1 LVGSEKF
8 EAKRSEKNACK
19 TDLALLRFALKRNF
33 FWAKSAHPSLG
44 PLCWR
49 VQEACLGFM
58 DIVNILGEAVN
69 DIVVAKEV
77 QRAVE
82 EATGTILNRNHKTAV
97 LALAL

>member
-1 LVGSEKF
+1 
-8 EAKRSEKNACK
+8 
-19 TDLALLRFALKRNF
+19 
-33 FWAKSAHPSLG
+33 
-44 PLCWR
+44 
-49 VQEACLGFM
+49 M